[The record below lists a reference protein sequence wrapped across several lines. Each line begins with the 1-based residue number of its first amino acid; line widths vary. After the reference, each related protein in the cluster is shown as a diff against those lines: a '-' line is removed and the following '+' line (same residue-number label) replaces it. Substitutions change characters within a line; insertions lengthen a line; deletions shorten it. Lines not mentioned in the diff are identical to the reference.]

1 MAIDI
6 TNTEVLRKLKL
17 QDLVNDAVE
26 RNDKNALRWLEDES
40 SKQVPRKKKDSDE
53 TYEVTQP
60 IITIRAEYL
69 KKYYDY
75 KPQPAKSTYNKDA
88 AKAKRN
94 AARKAMFAA
103 AFDKI
108 GE

>member
-6 TNTEVLRKLKL
+6 TNQSAIRKLTL
-17 QDLVNDAVE
+17 QDLVDDAVE
-26 RNDKNALRWLEDES
+26 RKDKAALRWLEDES
-40 SKQVPRKKKDSDE
+40 SKQVMRKKKNSDE
-53 TYEVTQP
+53 MVEVTKP
-60 IITIRAEYL
+60 IISIRAEYL
-69 KKYYDY
+69 KTFLGYT
-75 KPQPAKSTYNKDA
+75 PQPAKSTYNSDA

-94 AARKAMFAA
+94 AARKAMFSA

>member
-6 TNTEVLRKLKL
+6 TNTEALRKLKL
-17 QDLVNDAVE
+17 QDLVDDAVE
-26 RNDKNALRWLEDES
+26 RNDKDALRWLEDES
-40 SKQVPRKKKDSDE
+40 SKQVTRKKKNSDE
-53 TYEVTQP
+53 TVEVTKP
-60 IITIRAEYL
+60 IITVRAEYL
-69 KKYYDY
+69 KKYYNY
-75 KPQPAKSTYNKDA
+75 QPQPAKSTYNKDV

-108 GE
+108 GG